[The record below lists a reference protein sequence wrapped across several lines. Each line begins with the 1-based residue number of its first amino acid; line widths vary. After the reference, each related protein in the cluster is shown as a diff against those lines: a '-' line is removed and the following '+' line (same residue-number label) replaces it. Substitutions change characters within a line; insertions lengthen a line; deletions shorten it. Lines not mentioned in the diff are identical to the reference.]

1 MAANGTR
8 ILVVDDDGDVRS
20 VLARSLGADGYLV
33 ETVAD
38 GASAR
43 AALSNTPPD
52 LVVLDLGLA
61 SEDGLDILTHLR
73 RTTDLPV
80 ILLTGR
86 GEEQDRILGLKL
98 GADDYLVKPFSPGE
112 LAARIASVLRRTQRQ
127 PAATVSFEFP
137 DLRVDLVTR
146 DVIVRGVGYRFE
158 P

>member
-8 ILVVDDDGDVRS
+8 ILVVDDDGDVRT

-33 ETVAD
+33 DAVAD
-38 GASAR
+38 GAAAR
-43 AALSNTPPD
+43 ASLSSTPPD

-73 RTTDLPV
+73 RTTELPV

-86 GEEQDRILGLKL
+86 GDEQDRILGLKL

-112 LAARIASVLRRTQRQ
+112 LSARI
-127 PAATVSFEFP
+127 
-137 DLRVDLVTR
+137 
-146 DVIVRGVGYRFE
+146 
-158 P
+158 